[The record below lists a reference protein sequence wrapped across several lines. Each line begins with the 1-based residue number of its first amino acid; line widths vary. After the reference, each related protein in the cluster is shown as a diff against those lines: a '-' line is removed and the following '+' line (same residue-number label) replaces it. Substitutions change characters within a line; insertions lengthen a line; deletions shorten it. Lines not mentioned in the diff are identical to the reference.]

1 MLPFFYYTNRLN
13 IYCYYMKVDILV
25 PSKLSEVTLEQYQK
39 FAKINTGDNEDTSFL
54 MHKTVEIFCNL
65 ELKNVAKIKFS
76 YVKSILNDINKIF
89 EQKSELITTFTM
101 GGIEYGFIPVLDD
114 MSLGEY
120 IDLDENF
127 SDWDTMH
134 KAMSVLYR
142 PITIK
147 KGDRY
152 QIEDYDGI
160 KYADVMK
167 KAPLN
172 VVMGCM
178 VFFYRLNN
186 ELLKTTLNYLEQEV
200 QKEMTTEQLQTL
212 ERNGVGIKASMES
225 LKAMLPSLTTL
236 QN

>member
-1 MLPFFYYTNRLN
+1 
-13 IYCYYMKVDILV
+13 MKVDILV
-25 PSKLSEVTLEQYQK
+25 PSSLSDITLEQYQK
-39 FAKINTGDNEDTSFL
+39 FAKINTGDNEDTNFL

-76 YVKSILNDINKIF
+76 YVKDILNDINKIF
-89 EQKSELITTFTM
+89 EQKSELISTFTL
-101 GGIEYGFIPVLDD
+101 GGVEYGFIPTLDD

-127 SDWDTMH
+127 TDWETMH

-142 PITIK
+142 PVTLH
-147 KGDRY
+147 KGERY
-152 QIEDYDGI
+152 QIQEYDGI
-160 KYADVMK
+160 QYAEVMK

-186 ELLKTTLNYLEQEV
+186 ELLRTTLSYLEGELTKQ
-200 QKEMTTEQLQTL
+200 MTTEQLQTL
-212 ERNGVGIKASMES
+212 EKNGVGIKASMES
-225 LKAMLPSLTTL
+225 LKEMLPSLTIL
-236 QN
+236 QD

>member
-1 MLPFFYYTNRLN
+1 
-13 IYCYYMKVDILV
+13 MKVDILV
-25 PSKLSEVTLEQYQK
+25 PSSLSDITLEQYQK
-39 FAKINTGDNEDTSFL
+39 FAKINTGDNEDTNFL

-76 YVKSILNDINKIF
+76 YVKDILNDINKIF
-89 EQKSELITTFTM
+89 EQKSELISTFTL
-101 GGIEYGFIPVLDD
+101 GGVEYGFIPTLDD

-127 SDWDTMH
+127 TDWETMH

-142 PITIK
+142 PVTLH
-147 KGDRY
+147 KGERY
-152 QIEDYDGI
+152 QIQEYDGI
-160 KYADVMK
+160 QYAEVMK

-186 ELLKTTLNYLEQEV
+186 ELLRTTLSYLEGEIPKQ
-200 QKEMTTEQLQTL
+200 MTTEQLQTL
-212 ERNGVGIKASMES
+212 EKNGVGIKASMES
-225 LKAMLPSLTTL
+225 LKEMLPSLTIL
-236 QN
+236 QD

>member
-1 MLPFFYYTNRLN
+1 
-13 IYCYYMKVDILV
+13 MKVDILV
-25 PSKLSEVTLEQYQK
+25 PSSLEDITLEQYQK
-39 FAKINTGDNEDTSFL
+39 FAKINTEDNEDTNFL

-65 ELKNVAKIKFS
+65 ELKNVAKIKFN
-76 YVKSILNDINKIF
+76 YVREILNDINKVF
-89 EQKSELITTFTM
+89 EEKSNLVPTFTL
-101 GGIEYGFIPVLDD
+101 GGVEYGFIPALDD

-142 PITIK
+142 PVTLK

-152 QIEDYDGI
+152 QIEEYDGI
-160 KYADVMK
+160 QYAEVMK

-178 VFFYRLNN
+178 VFFYRLNR
-186 ELLKTTLNYLEQEV
+186 ELLKTTLNFLQTEMPKQ
-200 QKEMTTEQLQTL
+200 MTTEQLQTL
-212 ERNGVGIKASMES
+212 EKSGVGIRASMES
-225 LKAMLPSLTTL
+225 LKEMLPSLTIL
-236 QN
+236 QD

>member
-1 MLPFFYYTNRLN
+1 
-13 IYCYYMKVDILV
+13 MKVDILV
-25 PSKLSEVTLEQYQK
+25 PSSLSDITLEQYQK
-39 FAKINTGDNEDTSFL
+39 FAKINTGDNEDTNFL

-76 YVKSILNDINKIF
+76 YVKDILNDINKIF
-89 EQKSELITTFTM
+89 EQKSELISTFTL
-101 GGIEYGFIPVLDD
+101 GGVEYGFIPTLDD

-127 SDWDTMH
+127 TDWETMH

-142 PITIK
+142 PVTLH
-147 KGDRY
+147 KGERY
-152 QIEDYDGI
+152 QIQEYDGI
-160 KYADVMK
+160 QYAEVMK

-186 ELLKTTLNYLEQEV
+186 ELLRTTLNYLEEELPKQ
-200 QKEMTTEQLQTL
+200 MTTEQLQTL
-212 ERNGVGIKASMES
+212 EKNGVGIKASMES
-225 LKAMLPSLTTL
+225 LKEMLPSLTIL
-236 QN
+236 QD

>member
-1 MLPFFYYTNRLN
+1 
-13 IYCYYMKVDILV
+13 MKVDILV
-25 PSKLSEVTLEQYQK
+25 PSSLSDITLEQYQK
-39 FAKINTGDNEDTSFL
+39 FAKINTGDNEDTNFL

-76 YVKSILNDINKIF
+76 YVKDILNDINKIF
-89 EQKSELITTFTM
+89 EQKSELISTFTL
-101 GGIEYGFIPVLDD
+101 GGVEYGFIPTLDD

-127 SDWDTMH
+127 TDWETMH

-142 PITIK
+142 PVTLH

-152 QIEDYDGI
+152 QIQEYDGI
-160 KYADVMK
+160 QYAEVMK

-186 ELLKTTLNYLEQEV
+186 ELLKTTLNYLEGEIPKQ
-200 QKEMTTEQLQTL
+200 MTTEQLQTL
-212 ERNGVGIKASMES
+212 EKNGVGIKASMES
-225 LKAMLPSLTTL
+225 LKEMLPSLTIL
-236 QN
+236 QD

>member
-1 MLPFFYYTNRLN
+1 
-13 IYCYYMKVDILV
+13 MKVDILV
-25 PSKLSEVTLEQYQK
+25 PSSLSDITLEQYQK
-39 FAKINTGDNEDTSFL
+39 FAKINTGDNEDTNFL

-76 YVKSILNDINKIF
+76 YVKDILNDINKIF
-89 EQKSELITTFTM
+89 EQKSELINTFTL
-101 GGIEYGFIPVLDD
+101 GGVEYGFIPTLDD

-127 SDWDTMH
+127 TDWETMH

-142 PITIK
+142 PVTLH
-147 KGDRY
+147 KGERY
-152 QIEDYDGI
+152 QIQEYDGI
-160 KYADVMK
+160 QYAEVMK

-186 ELLKTTLNYLEQEV
+186 ELLRTTLNYLEGELPKQ
-200 QKEMTTEQLQTL
+200 MTTEQLQTL

-225 LKAMLPSLTTL
+225 LKEMLPSLTIL
-236 QN
+236 QD

>member
-1 MLPFFYYTNRLN
+1 
-13 IYCYYMKVDILV
+13 MKVDILV
-25 PSKLSEVTLEQYQK
+25 PSSLSDITLEQYQK
-39 FAKINTGDNEDTSFL
+39 FAKINTGDNEDTNFL

-65 ELKNVAKIKFS
+65 ELKNVAKIKFN
-76 YVKSILNDINKIF
+76 YVREILNDINKIF
-89 EQKSELITTFTM
+89 EQKSELINTFTI
-101 GGIEYGFIPVLDD
+101 GGVEYGFIPALDD

-127 SDWDTMH
+127 TDWETMH

-142 PITIK
+142 PVTLHR
-147 KGDRY
+147 GERY
-152 QIEDYDGI
+152 QIQEYDGI
-160 KYADVMK
+160 QYAEVMK

-186 ELLKTTLNYLEQEV
+186 ELLRTTLNYLEGELPKQ
-200 QKEMTTEQLQTL
+200 MTTEQLQTL

-225 LKAMLPSLTTL
+225 LKEMLPSLTIL
-236 QN
+236 QD

>member
-1 MLPFFYYTNRLN
+1 
-13 IYCYYMKVDILV
+13 MKVDIIV
-25 PSKLSEVTLEQYQK
+25 PSSLEDITLEQYQK
-39 FAKINTGDNEDTSFL
+39 FAKINTGDNEDTNFL

-65 ELKNVAKIKFS
+65 ELKNVAKIKFN
-76 YVKSILNDINKIF
+76 YVKDILNDINKVF
-89 EQKSELITTFTM
+89 EQKPTLINTFKL
-101 GGIEYGFIPVLDD
+101 GGVEYGFIPALDD

-142 PITIK
+142 PITLQ

-160 KYADVMK
+160 QYAEVMK
-167 KAPLN
+167 KAPLD

-178 VFFYRLNN
+178 LFFYHLNN
-186 ELLKTTLNYLEQEV
+186 ELLKTTLNYLEQAV

-212 ERNGVGIKASMES
+212 EKSGVGIKASMES
-225 LKAMLPSLTTL
+225 LKEMLPSLTTL

>member
-1 MLPFFYYTNRLN
+1 
-13 IYCYYMKVDILV
+13 MKVDILV
-25 PSKLSEVTLEQYQK
+25 PSSLSDITLEQYQK
-39 FAKINTGDNEDTSFL
+39 FAKINTGDNEDTNFL

-76 YVKSILNDINKIF
+76 YVKDILNDINKIF
-89 EQKSELITTFTM
+89 EQKSELINTFTL
-101 GGIEYGFIPVLDD
+101 GGVEYGFIPTLDD

-127 SDWDTMH
+127 TDWETMH

-142 PITIK
+142 PVTLH
-147 KGDRY
+147 KGERY
-152 QIEDYDGI
+152 QIQEYDGI
-160 KYADVMK
+160 QYAEVMK

-186 ELLKTTLNYLEQEV
+186 ELLRTTLSYLEGEIPKQ
-200 QKEMTTEQLQTL
+200 MTTEQLQTL
-212 ERNGVGIKASMES
+212 EKNGVGIKASMES
-225 LKAMLPSLTTL
+225 LKEMLPSLTIL
-236 QN
+236 QD